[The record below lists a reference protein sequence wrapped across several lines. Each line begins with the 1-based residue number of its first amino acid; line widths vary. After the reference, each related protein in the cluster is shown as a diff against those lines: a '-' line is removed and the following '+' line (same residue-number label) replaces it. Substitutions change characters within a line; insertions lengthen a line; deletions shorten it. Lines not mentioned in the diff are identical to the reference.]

1 MDNNK
6 VDDIMKIWEKPNFRA
21 FLGQKST
28 KNPFLSHFLVKT
40 DGAMAPEVE
49 HKYKY
54 HVYIE
59 IFEIWQCY
67 DSVQLKN
74 MQK

>member
-1 MDNNK
+1 MTSWK
-6 VDDIMKIWEKPNFRA
+6 SEKKPNFRA

-28 KNPFLSHFLVKT
+28 KNPFLSHFLVKI
-40 DGAMAPEVE
+40 DSAMVPEVE